1 MLRSSFWTLDLLF
14 KEGSSDQLALFIVS
28 SFLILLKVYVSI
40 NHILQLFVSLFGD
53 ISPFE
58 FFVSDG

>member
-1 MLRSSFWTLDLLF
+1 MLRLSLCTLDLLF
-14 KEGSSDQLALFIVS
+14 KECSSDQLALFIVS

-53 ISPFE
+53 ISPIE